1 MDRTKLNIVIQNKR
15 ERNQQLITQIKFLEL
30 VEKELSKTKLKR
42 FFSTTYLI
50 IKRYTLILLSLLLI
64 FTGLLIYTNTQWVYN
79 HTEIDEYLVKNI
91 HNKYKEIASKAFVE
105 TLDNL
110 KNTSKVTPT
119 SLFESAL
126 IGIGIDNVFE
136 DEVYKVIISISIV
149 SIIIGVLL
157 LYISRLTKK
166 IRIRNK
172 QISESEN
179 KIELILKE
187 FKNILNSEKEELTK
201 LEEIYENRI
210 VGEESRRYN

>member
-1 MDRTKLNIVIQNKR
+1 MDKTKLNIVIQNKR

-50 IKRYTLILLSLLLI
+50 IKRYTLILLSSLLI

-91 HNKYKEIASKAFVE
+91 HNKYKDIASKAFVE

-149 SIIIGVLL
+149 SIIIGLLL

-166 IRIRNK
+166 IRIQNK

>member
-1 MDRTKLNIVIQNKR
+1 MDKTKLNIVIQNKR

-50 IKRYTLILLSLLLI
+50 IKRYTLILLSSLLI

-79 HTEIDEYLVKNI
+79 HTKIGEYLVKNI
-91 HNKYKEIASKAFVE
+91 HNKYKDIASKAFVE

-149 SIIIGVLL
+149 SIIIGLLL

-166 IRIRNK
+166 IRIQNK